1 MKKNK
6 DFSFKEQRFMPVGKI
21 LKVMKVFTLI
31 MLLGVIHVSAR
42 SYSQN
47 TKLSMNL
54 QNVSIKQVLSKIEDQ
69 TEYRFLYS
77 DSRINVEKI
86 VDVELS
92 NKPVED
98 ILLNIFEGS
107 DIQFKVMGRQI
118 LLSNNGESIESFQQK
133 QKPATGKVTDASGSP
148 VPGVSV
154 VVKGT
159 TTGTITDFD
168 GKFSID
174 VQGDARV
181 LIFSFVGMKTQE
193 IPVDGKT
200 SFSVIMEEETIGLE
214 EVVAVG
220 YGTQTKREISGS
232 VTNVSEKSFNK
243 GVTRTGVDLLKGKV
257 AGLTIT
263 NGSGDITKDQTIR
276 LRGTSSLNA
285 SSQPFIVVDGV
296 PGMSLNSVAP
306 QDIESI
312 SVLKDASAAAIYGS
326 RSASGVI
333 LITTKKGKK
342 DFTSVDYDGY
352 VAVDNVTNVPDL
364 LNAQEWRD
372 YVAKNNIN
380 TSGLDKGG
388 NTDWFKEIM
397 RTGITQ
403 SHSVSLSGSSKSS
416 NYRASVS
423 YLNQEGVVKDNSIK
437 RFNARMTFNQKALND
452 KLDLTFTGVIT
463 QRDYTPSDTRNFV
476 LAYNMIPVYSV
487 FNPDGT
493 WYDNQEYDQGNPVRN
508 MTYNSQENKNSLY
521 FGNVKADLD
530 LAKGLKASL
539 NMLKQR
545 ESNDY
550 SQYLNSQTE
559 RGRNDIGYAK
569 RESWTAD
576 KQLLETTLNYKKI
589 VGSHNMNF
597 LAGYSYEDNYYQNM
611 GAQNRQFV
619 TDLFAANNLSAGE
632 NLRSGDVWSGKNM
645 NKLISFFGRV
655 NYTLLEKYVLTASIR
670 RDGSSKF
677 GKNHQWGTF
686 PSVSAA
692 WHMKEESFLKN
703 VNILDDLK
711 FRIGYGV
718 SGNQD
723 GLSPYL
729 SLPLYGKAGQYYDNG
744 KWYSAYQ
751 FDQNENPDLRWEQ
764 TSMFNLGFD
773 YSFLKGRI
781 NGSIDYYNK
790 NTDDLLYTYTVPQ
803 PPYLKGTMMANVGSM
818 NNKGFEFVINGD
830 IMRKDNF
837 RWNASFN
844 IAHNKNEITSLS
856 NDQFTTSSIKTG
868 SAWIRGGSNNTTHIV
883 EEGKEVGTFYG
894 WVCNGIDANGKYIM
908 DDMID
913 GKAGLTDE
921 DRTYIG
927 SAQPDFT
934 YGLSNALSYKNWELN
949 FFLRGVYGNDV
960 LNFSKMSYATTQWLP
975 GANVLRESLTIGLK
989 ESPKYCSYYIE
1000 DGSFLRM
1007 DNASI
1012 AYNFDTKGKY
1022 GIHKLRVYLTGQNL
1036 FVITKYTGLDPEV
1049 EMSGLDPGVE
1059 GREYYPKSRTFSV
1072 GLNLS
1077 F

>member
-6 DFSFKEQRFMPVGKI
+6 DFSFKEQRFMPIGKI

-47 TKLSMNL
+47 TKLSMNM

-77 DSRINVEKI
+77 DSRVNVEKI
-86 VDVELS
+86 VDVELT

-98 ILLNIFEGS
+98 ILESIFDGSNI
-107 DIQFKVMGRQI
+107 QYKVIGRQI
-118 LLSNNGESIESFQQK
+118 LLSDAAEAAEVFQQK
-133 QKPATGKVTDASGSP
+133 QKAVTGKVTDTSGMP

-154 VVKGT
+154 IVKGT
-159 TTGTITDFD
+159 TTGTITDMD
-168 GKFSID
+168 GKFSLD
-174 VQGDARV
+174 VQGDNRV
-181 LIFSFVGMKTQE
+181 LLFSFVGMKSQE
-193 IPVDGKT
+193 FPVEGKT
-200 SFSVIMEEETIGLE
+200 SFSVVMEEETIGLE

-296 PGMSLNSVAP
+296 PGLSLNSVAP

-372 YVAKNNIN
+372 YATKNNIN
-380 TSGLDKGG
+380 TAGLDKGG
-388 NTDWFKEIM
+388 NTDWFDEIM

-403 SHSVSLSGSSKSS
+403 NHSLSLSGSSKSS
-416 NYRASVS
+416 SYRASVS
-423 YLNQEGVVKDNSIK
+423 YLNQEGVVKDNSLE
-437 RFNARMTFNQKALND
+437 RYNVRMTFNQKALND
-452 KLDLTFTGVIT
+452 RLDLTFTGVIS

-508 MTYNSQENKNSLY
+508 MTYNSQENKNGLY
-521 FGNVKADLD
+521 FGNFKADLD
-530 LAKGLKASL
+530 LIKGMKASL
-539 NMLKQR
+539 NVLKQR
-545 ESNDY
+545 ETNDY

-576 KQLLETTLNYKKI
+576 KQLLEATLNYKKI
-589 VGSHNMNF
+589 VGAHNMNF
-597 LAGYSYEDNYYQNM
+597 LAGYSYEDNYYQKM
-611 GAQNRQFV
+611 GGQNRQFV
-619 TDLFAANNLSAGE
+619 TDLFAANNIGAGE
-632 NLRSGDVWSGKNM
+632 NLRSGDVWSEKNM

-703 VNILDDLK
+703 VNIIDDLK

-723 GLSPYL
+723 GLNPYL

-818 NNKGFEFVINGD
+818 SNKGFEFVVNGD
-830 IMRKDNF
+830 IIRKDNF

-894 WVCNGIDANGKYIM
+894 WVCNGIDSNGKYIM

-934 YGLSNALSYKNWELN
+934 YGFSNALTYKNWELN

-975 GANVLRESLTIGLK
+975 GANVLREALTIGLK

-1007 DNASI
+1007 DNASV
-1012 AYNFDTKGKY
+1012 AYTFDTKGKY
-1022 GIHKLRVYLTGQNL
+1022 GINKLRVYLTGQNL

-1059 GREYYPKSRTFSV
+1059 GREYYPKSRTFSI

>member
-6 DFSFKEQRFMPVGKI
+6 DFSFKEQRFMPIGKI

-47 TKLSMNL
+47 TKLSMNM

-77 DSRINVEKI
+77 DSRVNVEKI
-86 VDVELS
+86 VDVELT
-92 NKPVED
+92 NKPVEV
-98 ILLNIFEGS
+98 ILENIFDGS
-107 DIQFKVMGRQI
+107 DIQYKVIGRQI
-118 LLSNNGESIESFQQK
+118 LLSNAAEAAEVFQQK
-133 QKPATGKVTDASGSP
+133 QKAVTGKVADTSGMP

-154 VVKGT
+154 IVKGT
-159 TTGTITDFD
+159 TIGTITDMD
-168 GKFSID
+168 GKFSLD
-174 VQGDARV
+174 VQGDNRV
-181 LIFSFVGMKTQE
+181 LLFSFVGMKSQE
-193 IPVDGKT
+193 IPVEGKT
-200 SFSVIMEEETIGLE
+200 SFSVVMEEETIGLE

-296 PGMSLNSVAP
+296 PGLSLNSVAP

-372 YVAKNNIN
+372 YAAKNNIN
-380 TSGLDKGG
+380 TAGLDKGG
-388 NTDWFKEIM
+388 NTDWFDQIM

-403 SHSVSLSGSSKSS
+403 SHSLSLSGSSKSS
-416 NYRASVS
+416 SYRASVS
-423 YLNQEGVVKDNSIK
+423 YLNQEGVVKDNSLE
-437 RFNARMTFNQKALND
+437 RYNVRMVFNQKALND
-452 KLDLTFTGVIT
+452 KLDLTFTGVIS

-476 LAYNMIPVYSV
+476 LAYNMIPVYNV
-487 FNPDGT
+487 MNPDGT

-521 FGNVKADLD
+521 FGNFKADLD
-530 LAKGLKASL
+530 VIKGMKASL
-539 NMLKQR
+539 NVLKQR

-569 RESWTAD
+569 REAWTAD
-576 KQLLETTLNYKKI
+576 KQLLEATLNYKKI
-589 VGSHNMNF
+589 MGSHNMNF
-597 LAGYSYEDNYYQNM
+597 LAGYSYEDNYYQKM
-611 GAQNRQFV
+611 GGQNRQFV
-619 TDLFAANNLSAGE
+619 TDLFAANNLGAGE
-632 NLRSGDVWSGKNM
+632 NLRSGDVWSEKNM

-703 VNILDDLK
+703 VNMIDDLK

-764 TSMFNLGFD
+764 TSMFNVGFD

-790 NTDDLLYTYTVPQ
+790 NTNDLLYTYTVPQ

-818 NNKGFEFVINGD
+818 SNKGFEFVINGD
-830 IMRKDNF
+830 IIRKDNF

-894 WVCNGIDANGKYIM
+894 WVCKGIDSNGKYIM

-934 YGLSNALSYKNWELN
+934 YGISNALTYKNWELN

-975 GANVLRESLTIGLK
+975 GANVLREALTIGLK

-1007 DNASI
+1007 DNASV
-1012 AYNFDTKGKY
+1012 AYTFDTKGKY
-1022 GIHKLRVYLTGQNL
+1022 GISKLRVYLTGQNL

>member
-1 MKKNK
+1 MRLSFIMLLVSSLSVIGNSYSQSTK
-6 DFSFKEQRFMPVGKI
+6 FSFQLSNATVKDVFQQIERNSEFIIVYSDDMIDVTREVSLKVADASIEKVLDQI
-21 LKVMKVFTLI
+21 LKVTNNGYEIKERQI
-31 MLLGVIHVSAR
+31 VI
-42 SYSQN
+42 
-47 TKLSMNL
+47 TKLKDLPLTEMTV
-54 QNVSIKQVLSKIEDQ
+54 QNERVLK
-69 TEYRFLYS
+69 
-77 DSRINVEKI
+77 
-86 VDVELS
+86 
-92 NKPVED
+92 
-98 ILLNIFEGS
+98 G
-107 DIQFKVMGRQI
+107 
-118 LLSNNGESIESFQQK
+118 
-133 QKPATGKVTDASGSP
+133 
-148 VPGVSV
+148 
-154 VVKGT
+154 VVKTADGGT
-159 TTGTITDFD
+159 LPGATVIEKGTSNGTITDFD
-168 GKFSID
+168 GNFTLNVSKANAVI
-174 VQGDARV
+174 V
-181 LIFSFVGMKTQE
+181 FSFVGMSTIE
-193 IPVDGKT
+193 IDYTGQPTMNVTMREDA
-200 SFSVIMEEETIGLE
+200 IGLE
-214 EVVAVG
+214 EVVAIG

-232 VTNVSEKSFNK
+232 VTNISEKNFNK

-263 NGSGDITKDQTIR
+263 SGSGDVTRDQTIR

-333 LITTKKGKK
+333 LITTKKGQRNQ
-342 DFTSVDYDGY
+342 TTTEYDGY
-352 VAVDNVTNVPDL
+352 VAVDNVTNVPEL

-372 YVAKNNIN
+372 YATKNSIN
-380 TSGLDKGG
+380 TAGLDKGG
-388 NTDWFKEIM
+388 NTDWFDEIM

-403 SHSVSLSGSSKSS
+403 NHSLSLSGSTKSS
-416 NYRASVS
+416 NYRASIS
-423 YLNQEGVVKDNSIK
+423 YLNQEGVVKDNVME
-437 RFNARMTFNQKALND
+437 RYNARMSFNQKALND
-452 KLDLTFTGVIT
+452 KLDLTFTGVMT
-463 QRDYTPSDTRNFV
+463 QRNYSPTDTRNFV
-476 LAYNMIPVYSV
+476 LAYNMIPVYPVKNS
-487 FNPDGT
+487 DGT

-508 MTYNSQENKNSLY
+508 IEYNKQENKNSLY
-521 FGNVKADLD
+521 FGNIKADLD
-530 LAKGLKASL
+530 IFEGLKASL
-539 NMLKQR
+539 NVLKQR
-545 ESNDY
+545 ETNDY
-550 SQYLNSQTE
+550 SQYYDSQTE
-559 RGRNDIGYAK
+559 RGRNDIGYAQ
-569 RESWTAD
+569 RNSWTSD
-576 KQLLETTLNYKKI
+576 KKLLETTLNYKKVI
-589 VGSHNMNF
+589 ENHNMNF

-619 TDLFAANNLSAGE
+619 TDLFGANNLSAGE

-692 WHMKEESFLKN
+692 WHMKEESFLQN
-703 VNILDDLK
+703 FGALDDLK
-711 FRIGYGV
+711 FRVGYGI

-723 GLSPYL
+723 GLDPYL

-744 KWYSAYQ
+744 KWYSAYE
-751 FDQNENPDLRWEQ
+751 FSQNENPDLRWEQ
-764 TSMFNLGFD
+764 TSMFNIGFD

-790 NTDDLLYTYTVPQ
+790 NTDDLLYTYSVPQ
-803 PPYLKGTMMANVGSM
+803 PPYLRGTMMANVGSM
-818 NNKGFEFVINGD
+818 NNKGIEFMISAD
-830 IMRKDNF
+830 IVRKDDF
-837 RWNASFN
+837 RWNTSFN

-856 NDQFTTSSIKTG
+856 NDQFTTSAIKTG

-883 EEGKEVGTFYG
+883 EEGKELGTFYG
-894 WVCNGIDANGKYIM
+894 WLCTGIDSDGKYIM

-934 YGLSNALSYKNWELN
+934 YGLANVISYKSWELN

-975 GANVLRESLTIGLK
+975 GANVLKESLTIGLK
-989 ESPKYCSYYIE
+989 ESPRYNSYYIE
-1000 DGSFLRM
+1000 DGSFLRL
-1007 DNASI
+1007 DNASV

-1022 GIHKLRVYLTGQNL
+1022 GIHKLRVYVTGQNL
-1036 FVITKYTGLDPEV
+1036 FVITKYTGLDPEI

-1072 GLNLS
+1072 GVNLS